1 MHLTLEQAVEYLTV
15 LTYVAAEVV
24 VLFYVA
30 PAWRRLR
37 YRFLALIAIASA
49 LGLYTIIGDYTIGRG
64 PSSEEQYYWY
74 WMGRQAVSAVCM
86 ICYASGVY
94 LMVRHVLRTHVER
107 RPVFEEE
114 PEQRP

>member
-1 MHLTLEQAVEYLTV
+1 MHLTLEQVVEYLSF
-15 LTYVAAEVV
+15 LIYVAAEVV

-37 YRFLALIAIASA
+37 HRFLALIAIGSA
-49 LGLYTIIGDYTIGRG
+49 LGLYTIIGDYTIARR

-74 WMGRQAVSAVCM
+74 WMGRQAASAVCM

-94 LMVRHVLRTHVER
+94 LMVRHVLRTHVEK
-107 RPVFEEE
+107 RPVF
-114 PEQRP
+114 PDLP